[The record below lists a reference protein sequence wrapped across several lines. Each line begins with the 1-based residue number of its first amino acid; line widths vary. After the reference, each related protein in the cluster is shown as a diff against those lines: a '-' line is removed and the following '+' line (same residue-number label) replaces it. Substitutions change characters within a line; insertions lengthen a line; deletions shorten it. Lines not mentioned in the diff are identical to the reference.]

1 MVLGGGVVLLHE
13 VARTRRALLE
23 TALKRGTR
31 GIPQGAEKQVGDAPG
46 ENGGDDG
53 GKNRAKPEGHADQE
67 KYNDEQQAQG
77 SEFEEGHRPSL
88 LAYNWGM
95 PRLLLFLAILGVA
108 VIIYA
113 LIDCVMT
120 RSNEVRSISK
130 PAWLITII
138 VVPLIGAGLW
148 FLFGRARPARR
159 SGPSRPEPR
168 HPTAPDD
175 DPQFLQNLETKRR
188 QQARE
193 QELRRKEQE
202 LKAREAQAKGG
213 AKGGAKGTGSAG
225 TPKGAD
231 GSAGTP
237 APESDDDAGDTG
249 STGAHQ
255 PKNP

>member
-1 MVLGGGVVLLHE
+1 
-13 VARTRRALLE
+13 
-23 TALKRGTR
+23 
-31 GIPQGAEKQVGDAPG
+31 
-46 ENGGDDG
+46 
-53 GKNRAKPEGHADQE
+53 
-67 KYNDEQQAQG
+67 
-77 SEFEEGHRPSL
+77 
-88 LAYNWGM
+88 M

-130 PAWLITII
+130 PAWLITIL

-148 FLFGRARPARR
+148 FLFGRARPARPA
-159 SGPSRPEPR
+159 GPSRPAPR

-202 LKAREAQAKGG
+202 LKAREAQSKGG
-213 AKGGAKGTGSAG
+213 AKGGAKGTGPAAG
-225 TPKGAD
+225 SPQGAD
-231 GSAGTP
+231 GGPGPKTP

-249 STGAHQ
+249 STGAHR

>member
-1 MVLGGGVVLLHE
+1 
-13 VARTRRALLE
+13 
-23 TALKRGTR
+23 
-31 GIPQGAEKQVGDAPG
+31 
-46 ENGGDDG
+46 
-53 GKNRAKPEGHADQE
+53 
-67 KYNDEQQAQG
+67 
-77 SEFEEGHRPSL
+77 
-88 LAYNWGM
+88 M

-130 PAWLITII
+130 PAWLITIL

-148 FLFGRARPARR
+148 FLFGRARPARPA
-159 SGPSRPEPR
+159 GPSRPAPR

-202 LKAREAQAKGG
+202 LKAREAQS
-213 AKGGAKGTGSAG
+213 KGGAKGTGPAAG
-225 TPKGAD
+225 SPQGAD
-231 GSAGTP
+231 GGSGPKTP

-249 STGAHQ
+249 STGAHR

>member
-1 MVLGGGVVLLHE
+1 
-13 VARTRRALLE
+13 
-23 TALKRGTR
+23 
-31 GIPQGAEKQVGDAPG
+31 
-46 ENGGDDG
+46 
-53 GKNRAKPEGHADQE
+53 
-67 KYNDEQQAQG
+67 
-77 SEFEEGHRPSL
+77 
-88 LAYNWGM
+88 M

-108 VIIYA
+108 IIIYA

-130 PAWLITII
+130 PAWLITIL

-148 FLFGRARPARR
+148 FLFGRARPERR
-159 SGPSRPEPR
+159 SGPSRPAPR

-202 LKAREAQAKGG
+202 LKAREAQSKDGSKGG
-213 AKGGAKGTGSAG
+213 SKGGVKGTGPAAG
-225 TPKGAD
+225 GPQGAEG
-231 GSAGTP
+231 GSVPQTP

-249 STGAHQ
+249 STGAHR